1 MSVIRTEQRIS
12 ALENVTA
19 TILGHP
25 DVTVPCQILNFSK
38 SGMCISVA
46 ESIDAGQI
54 VKVEWSDNFL
64 VGRARHSTTD
74 ETGVQVGIE
83 LLYCSQWRGAVKE
96 ILAEAEAQAAWW
108 APAGQPPV
116 PLRKRSPAKMA
127 RASGL
132 VRS

>member
-1 MSVIRTEQRIS
+1 MSVIRTEQRFS
-12 ALENVTA
+12 AVENVTA

-46 ESIDAGQI
+46 EAISEGKI

-64 VGRARHSTTD
+64 VGRARHATS
-74 ETGVQVGIE
+74 EAGGVQVGIE
-83 LLYCSQWRGAVKE
+83 LLYCSQWRGAVRE
-96 ILAEAEAQAAWW
+96 ILAEAEAEVCVPSGGLS
-108 APAGQPPV
+108 APPKKRV
-116 PLRKRSPAKMA
+116 PGKGSRVETN
-127 RASGL
+127 L